1 LRIAYRVDQMPSD
14 HSYDY
19 IVIGAG
25 SAGCVLA
32 NRLSEDPHTRV
43 LLLEAG
49 GRDFNPLIHIP
60 IGLGKLHEYRMHD
73 WGYWSEPDPNL
84 NNRRIDEMRGKVLG
98 GSSSI
103 NVMAFTRGDPADYDR
118 WAQKG
123 ARGWSYA
130 DVLPYFKRVENWQ
143 DGESEFRGT
152 GGKIGVQW
160 AKTRDPMFTAWIESA
175 RMAGLPVTDDYNSAS
190 GVGFG
195 RSQYSIRDGKRC
207 SAAVGYL
214 HPAMKRENLS
224 VEVRALVSRIILQ
237 GKRATGVEYEKGGQ
251 VLRAHATREVILSGG
266 AFNSPQV
273 LMLSGI
279 GPADHLRSV
288 GIVPVVDLPVGK
300 NLQDHLAVLMMYSR
314 PKGSEFREGMR
325 FDKIALSMLRAHFFG
340 TGPATVV
347 PGGLHAFIK
356 TRPELSVPDVEFM
369 FRGAPLDA
377 ALWFPGWKKRY
388 ADGYGIRPCLLH
400 PDSRGEVLLRS
411 ADPNDK
417 VKIVTNFLTAPNDL
431 PTLRQGVRI
440 AREVAAQP
448 PLAPFRGAETSPGP
462 KIQSDAEIDNWI
474 RNVAATANHP
484 ASTCMMGTGPGAV
497 VDPQF
502 RVHGVDGLRVVDA
515 SAMPDLVSAHIN
527 ACVLMMAEKASDLI
541 RGKPALAAAA

>member
-1 LRIAYRVDQMPSD
+1 MPSD

-19 IVIGAG
+19 VIVGAG

-32 NRLSEDPHTRV
+32 NRLSEDPHIRV

-143 DGESEFRGT
+143 DGESEYRGAD
-152 GGKIGVQW
+152 GNIGVQW

-214 HPAMKRENLS
+214 HPAMKRKNLS

-288 GIVPVVDLPVGK
+288 GIEPIADLPVGK

-541 RGKPALAAAA
+541 RGKPVLAAAA